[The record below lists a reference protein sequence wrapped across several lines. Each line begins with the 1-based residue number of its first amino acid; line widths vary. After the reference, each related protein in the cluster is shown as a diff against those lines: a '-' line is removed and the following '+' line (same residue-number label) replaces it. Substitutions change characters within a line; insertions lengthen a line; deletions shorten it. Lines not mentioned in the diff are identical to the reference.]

1 MSGPGA
7 VLTRVT
13 AVVVLAAVVLMLLVW
28 AFQRRLIYLPSREPV
43 PAAAR
48 LLPRSEE
55 VSFSTE
61 DGLRLAGW
69 FVPGVPGAATVLVF
83 NGNAGD
89 RSARAPLAAALART
103 GVSVLL
109 FDYRGYGGNPGSP
122 SEAGLAADARAAR
135 DYLDSRPEVR
145 SESVVYYGESLG
157 AGVAIGLAVERPPA
171 ALVLRSPFTSLADVG
186 RRHYPYVPVRQL
198 LKDRYDS
205 IGRIAD
211 LRCPILVVAGGADT
225 IVPAGQ
231 SRRLYDAAPT
241 PKRYVEI
248 PGAGHNDLALLAG
261 DALIREVLA
270 VLPRRNA
277 AG

>member
-1 MSGPGA
+1 VSGPGA

-13 AVVVLAAVVLMLLVW
+13 AVVVLAAVVLLLLVW

-48 LLPRSEE
+48 VLPRSEE

-122 SEAGLAADARAAR
+122 SEVGLAADARAAR
-135 DYLDSRPEVR
+135 DYLDSRPDVR

-186 RRHYPYVPVRQL
+186 RRHYPYLPVRQL

>member
-83 NGNAGD
+83 NGNSGD
-89 RSARAPLAAALART
+89 RSVRAPLAAALAPT

-122 SEAGLAADARAAR
+122 SEARLAADARAAR
-135 DYLDSRPEVR
+135 DYLDSRSEVR

-157 AGVAIGLAVERPPA
+157 AGVAIGLAAERPPA

-186 RRHYPYVPVRQL
+186 RRHYPYLPVRQL

-205 IGRIAD
+205 VGRIPAV
-211 LRCPILVVAGGADT
+211 RCPILIVAGGADS
-225 IVPAGQ
+225 IVPAEQ
-231 SRRLYDAAPT
+231 SRRLHDAAPA
-241 PKRYVEI
+241 PKRYVEV
-248 PGAGHNDLALLAG
+248 PDAGHNDLALLAG
-261 DALIREVLA
+261 DTLIREVLA
-270 VLPRRNA
+270 VLPRRDT